1 MTASKERFFNKSLL
15 ENKKIMKYKML
26 VVDMDDTLL
35 TDDHEISNEN
45 KEMLLKAQEMGVYV
59 VLASGRPTSAMIEYA
74 KELQCDVNNSF
85 MISFNGSTITD
96 LKEDKLLFEHSL
108 TKEQIHSLYD
118 FSQQNNTHI
127 ITYLNGQIISERN
140 SEYIDIEST
149 ITGIELVIVPSF
161 KDAVTTS
168 AVKCLLLE
176 EPNYLKTMEPLLKA
190 AMPDLSVCMSKP
202 FFLEAAPNGVD
213 KGAAIQILAEKLNI
227 LPSEIIAIGN
237 AGNDLTM
244 IQYAGLGV
252 WVDNVDDE
260 LREFGDVIVA
270 SNNNHGVAEVVRRF
284 ILE

>member
-1 MTASKERFFNKSLL
+1 M
-15 ENKKIMKYKML
+15 I

-35 TDDHEISNEN
+35 TDDHIISEEN
-45 KEMLLKAQEMGVYV
+45 KEMIFKAQEKGVYV
-59 VLASGRPTSAMIEYA
+59 VLASGRPTSAMTAYA
-74 KELQCDVNNSF
+74 KELKMDYYNSF
-85 MISFNGSTITD
+85 IISFNGSTITD
-96 LKEDKLLFEHSL
+96 LKEDKVLFEHAL

-127 ITYLNGQIISERN
+127 ITYLGEQIISERH

-149 ITGIELVIVPSF
+149 ITGLELLIVPSF

-176 EPNYLKTMEPLLKA
+176 EPNYLKSVEAVLKD

-202 FFLEAAPNGVD
+202 FFLEAAPNGID
-213 KGAAIQILAEKLNI
+213 KAAAIQVLAEKLNI
-227 LPSEIIAIGN
+227 HQSEIIAIGN

-244 IQYAGLGV
+244 VQYAGLGV
-252 WVDNVDDE
+252 WVDNVDAE

-270 SNNNHGVAEVVRRF
+270 SNNDHGVAEVIKRY
-284 ILE
+284 ILN

>member
-1 MTASKERFFNKSLL
+1 MKEVQ
-15 ENKKIMKYKML
+15 YKMI

-35 TDDHEISNEN
+35 TDDHIISEEN
-45 KEMLLKAQEMGVYV
+45 KEMIFKAQEMGVYV
-59 VLASGRPTSAMIEYA
+59 VLASGRPTSAMTAYA
-74 KELQCDVNNSF
+74 KELKMDYYNSF

-96 LKEDKLLFEHSL
+96 LKEDKVLFEHAL

-127 ITYLNGQIISERN
+127 ITYLGEQIISERH

-149 ITGIELVIVPSF
+149 ITGLELLIVPSF

-176 EPNYLKTMEPLLKA
+176 EPSYLKSVEAVLKD

-202 FFLEAAPNGVD
+202 FFLEAAPNGID
-213 KGAAIQILAEKLNI
+213 KAAAIQVLAEKLNI
-227 LPSEIIAIGN
+227 HQSEIIAVGN

-244 IQYAGLGV
+244 VQYAGLGV
-252 WVDNVDDE
+252 WVDNVDSE

-270 SNNNHGVAEVVRRF
+270 SNNDHGVAEVIKRY
-284 ILE
+284 ILN